1 MWNMCSKQAAEFA
14 KGLSHTKRPRG
25 PTREVMGASVH
36 DTFSSRQSPYHH
48 LNMKTCHWRK
58 ALTGCRFTLASLH
71 RCWEERGRQS
81 ETSLSILAVAAVAAQ
96 Q

>member
-36 DTFSSRQSPYHH
+36 DTFSSRQSPYHRLEH
-48 LNMKTCHWRK
+48 EDLP
-58 ALTGCRFTLASLH
+58 L
-71 RCWEERGRQS
+71 EEGPYRLPFHACESPPLLGG
-81 ETSLSILAVAAVAAQ
+81 EGPAV
-96 Q
+96 